1 MRTIQMEQNW
11 LGKILS
17 STLFKR
23 IKQLKI
29 ILIGLRYDIHTIFT
43 GGISMLYK

>member
-17 STLFKR
+17 RYIIQKNKT
-23 IKQLKI
+23 IKNYFDRFAI
-29 ILIGLRYDIHTIFT
+29 WYT
-43 GGISMLYK
+43 